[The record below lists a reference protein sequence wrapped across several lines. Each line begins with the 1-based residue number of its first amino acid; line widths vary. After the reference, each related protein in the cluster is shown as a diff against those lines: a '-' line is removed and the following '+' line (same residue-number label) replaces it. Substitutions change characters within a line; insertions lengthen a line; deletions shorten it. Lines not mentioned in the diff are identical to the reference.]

1 MQLHFLGK
9 NCSYKNNFRSEFM
22 WFLFPKKSQS
32 CFSWKVHYG
41 KYVKYGW
48 CLFIALLGG
57 QLLAGEFCYLVV
69 VNITV
74 TASVLKLRRLH
85 SGSYVYFKSSRLQAS
100 NLCLVPVW
108 LDFCENFAEWIFMFC
123 ENRVKFAGINFDVL
137 RKNFKKNVW
146 EKHFSFLLE
155 RSVVFF
161 LFFLSCFFLFMVC
174 CLIRLNLLST
184 NHTKWSNTLKQF
196 VGNSRRIVWLCLTI
210 LWGLAL

>member
-137 RKNFKKNVW
+137 RKILKKNVW

-161 LFFLSCFFLFMVC
+161 CFSFRVFF
-174 CLIRLNLLST
+174 CLWFVA
-184 NHTKWSNTLKQF
+184 WS
-196 VGNSRRIVWLCLTI
+196 GLTF
-210 LWGLAL
+210 

>member
-9 NCSYKNNFRSEFM
+9 NCSYKNNFRSELM
-22 WFLFPKKSQS
+22 WFLFPKKSQP

-57 QLLAGEFCYLVV
+57 QLLASEFCYFVV

-100 NLCLVPVW
+100 NLCLYRYDLIFVKISRNG
-108 LDFCENFAEWIFMFC
+108 FSCFAKIEWNLPESILMFW
-123 ENRVKFAGINFDVL
+123 EK
-137 RKNFKKNVW
+137 FKKKMF
-146 EKHFSFLLE
+146 EKIIFL
-155 RSVVFF
+155 FYWKGP
-161 LFFLSCFFLFMVC
+161 LFFLCFSFRVFF
-174 CLIRLNLLST
+174 CLWFVA
-184 NHTKWSNTLKQF
+184 WS
-196 VGNSRRIVWLCLTI
+196 GLTV
-210 LWGLAL
+210 